1 MNGAKGMINKAFD
14 TKKLEKLEAVFL
26 NINSPGG
33 SPVQTELI
41 ADYIQQK
48 ANKTK
53 VPVVSFVEDV
63 AGSGGY
69 WLGEYLLR
77 PIFYYI
83 FGFMLYFQAHPRSGP
98 SKIRN
103 FRKVFLL
110 NSTQ

>member
-53 VPVVSFVEDV
+53 VPIISFVEDV

-69 WLGEYLLR
+69 WLGKYL
-77 PIFYYI
+77 IFYHI
-83 FGFMLYFQAHPRSGP
+83 P
-98 SKIRN
+98 KETIRN
-103 FRKVFLL
+103 
-110 NSTQ
+110 

>member
-69 WLGEYLLR
+69 WLGEYLLL
-77 PIFYYI
+77 PTYVSFTKFLYSCCIFKLI
-83 FGFMLYFQAHPRSGP
+83 LGAGRA
-98 SKIRN
+98 
-103 FRKVFLL
+103 
-110 NSTQ
+110 